1 MGQAGLGLGAV
12 RENGTE
18 RRSSDCGEDT
28 GRKVL
33 RSYNLATTVSEY
45 LGLGLRS
52 LSDFTGEY
60 GQAGPIL
67 PLSVV

>member
-1 MGQAGLGLGAV
+1 MGQRGGAAIV
-12 RENGTE
+12 GRTQ
-18 RRSSDCGEDT
+18 